1 MGKIQMVDLKSQY
14 LRLKPEIDNAIE
26 DVIMSSAFIN
36 GQPVK
41 NFASNL
47 EEYLEC
53 KHVIP
58 CGNGTDA
65 LQIAMMALGFIPGDE
80 VLVPSF
86 TYVATV
92 EVIALL
98 GLKPVFVDVDPDTF
112 NIDTEDLKKKI
123 TPNSAGIVPV
133 HLYGQ
138 CANMES
144 IIQIAG
150 DNDLKVI
157 EDTAQ
162 ALGANYT
169 FSNGKVQKAGTI
181 GDIGTTSFFPS
192 KNLGCFGDGGAI
204 MTNDSDLADLLKM
217 IANHGQKVK
226 YHHDTIGVNSRLDSI
241 QAAVLNVKLKELD
254 DFAGRRRQVADKYDA
269 AFKDNDLIK
278 TPSRSEQSTHVFHQ
292 YTLILDK
299 SIDRDKFKEDL
310 AEKGVP
316 SMIYYPLPVHL
327 QKAYNNYGFKE
338 GDFPVSE
345 ELSNRVISLPIH
357 TEMRE
362 EDQSIIIDAV
372 LNTIKDHVR

>member
-14 LRLKPEIDNAIE
+14 LRLKPEIDKAIE
-26 DVIMSSAFIN
+26 DVIMSTAFIN

-41 NFASNL
+41 DFARNL
-47 EEYLEC
+47 EEYLDC
-53 KHVIP
+53 KYVIP

-65 LQIAMMALGFIPGDE
+65 LQIAMMALGFAPGDE
-80 VLVPSF
+80 ILVPAF

-98 GLKPVFVDVDPDTF
+98 GLKPVFVEVDPNTF
-112 NIDTEDLKKKI
+112 NIDTKDLKKKI
-123 TPNSAGIVPV
+123 TPKSAGIVPV

-138 CANMES
+138 CADMEP
-144 IIQIAG
+144 IMQIAAE
-150 DNDLKVI
+150 NDLRVI

-162 ALGANYT
+162 ALGAEYT
-169 FSNGKVQKAGTI
+169 FSDGTVKKAGTI

-204 MTNDSDLADLLKM
+204 MTNHSELADLLKM

-241 QAAVLNVKLKELD
+241 QAAVLDVKLKELD
-254 DFAGRRRQVADKYDA
+254 DFARSRRQVADNYDK
-269 AFKDNDLIK
+269 AFQGNKLISI
-278 TPSRSEQSTHVFHQ
+278 PHRSENSTHVFHQ

-299 SIDRDKFKEDL
+299 SINRDKFKEEL
-310 AEKGVP
+310 HKNGVP
-316 SMIYYPLPVHL
+316 SMVYYPLPIHL
-327 QKAYNNYGFKE
+327 QKAYENYGFNK

-345 ELSNRVISLPIH
+345 ELCDRVISLPIH
-357 TEMRE
+357 TEMKE
-362 EDQSIIIDAV
+362 EDQTFIIKTF
-372 LNTIKDHVR
+372 LTTLTDHVR